1 MVSILIFVDNLAYL
15 VYSNRGGMHMPW
27 SYNRLWVM
35 LIYKGIKR
43 THLIKLAG
51 INAAAL
57 AKMGKNQTVSMD
69 ILGKLCEYFDC
80 GIEDI
85 VEYVPEGGE
94 ALPPTARS
102 K

>member
-1 MVSILIFVDNLAYL
+1 MIFSAKSAILNVDCELEVITLA
-15 VYSNRGGMHMPW
+15 W

>member
-1 MVSILIFVDNLAYL
+1 
-15 VYSNRGGMHMPW
+15 MPW

-35 LIYKGIKR
+35 LIYKGMKR
-43 THLIKLAG
+43 SQLIKLAG

-57 AKMGKNQTVSMD
+57 TKMGKNQTVSMN

-85 VEYVPEGGE
+85 VEYIPVDGEKAPPQPEG
-94 ALPPTARS
+94 PYSP
-102 K
+102 

>member
-1 MVSILIFVDNLAYL
+1 
-15 VYSNRGGMHMPW
+15 MPW

-80 GIEDI
+80 GMTLLSMFPKAERRCR
-85 VEYVPEGGE
+85 
-94 ALPPTARS
+94 LPPGRN
-102 K
+102 KLVGRCPF